1 MADSDC
7 KEMVESLIDKAIE
20 RANSLVKDG
29 VTKGSACLV
38 AVGGIFSSAIYGGD
52 LPAWEALR
60 WVEEQGASLGYVT
73 EALRKV
79 VAMVAVEKVKPY
91 VSDSAKVDVDGFLR
105 SLGTAM
111 PEFALENDLNSEYVR
126 RSIKVEGDR
135 AEVSWKLAMPDGVRF
150 GAYPGCI
157 EFYRVDCDLQEFPR
171 EACDPDLPYGT
182 VDRYLVA
189 WAVDDAYAWGLEHGT
204 KRFGE
209 CLVGS
214 DYADKDE
221 GDAETTYRNLK
232 EYAETH
238 GYDFQYEN
246 QS

>member
-7 KEMVESLIDKAIE
+7 RETVESLIDKAIE

-29 VTKGSACLV
+29 VVKGSACRV
-38 AVGGIFSSAIYGGD
+38 AVGGIFSPAIYGGD

-60 WVEEQGASLGYVT
+60 WVEEQGASLGGVT

-79 VAMVAVEKVKPY
+79 VARVAVEKVKPH

-111 PEFALENDLNSEYVR
+111 PDFAVKNDLNSRYVR
-126 RSIKVEGDR
+126 RSIKIDGDR

-150 GAYPGCI
+150 GNRLGYI
-157 EFYRVDCDLQEFPR
+157 EFERV
-171 EACDPDLPYGT
+171 ACDVQSLPEVAT
-182 VDRYLVA
+182 NPELSDSDRDRYINA
-189 WAVDDAYAWGLEHGT
+189 WALDDAYAWGLEHGI
-204 KRFGE
+204 RDFGN

-214 DYADKDE
+214 GWADEDE
-221 GDAETTYRNLK
+221 TDLEFVYSELRG
-232 EYAETH
+232 YAEKS
-238 GYDFQYEN
+238 GYDFEYEG
-246 QS
+246 